1 MTAYVEKA
9 TGVQVDIPDE
19 LAEQIGGFEPL
30 RSAPSGEPKP
40 ADPEPK
46 PAARRSRRTAD
57 DD

>member
-19 LAEQIGGFEPL
+19 LAEKIGGFDL
-30 RSAPSGEPKP
+30 LSAATSGASKP
-40 ADPEPK
+40 AQSESK
-46 PAARRSRRTAD
+46 PVSRRTRNTSD